1 MDRKQLLQKAENI
14 RANPPAFFQ
23 VAGLHELDEV
33 TTVEDH
39 FIKEG
44 KTDTIHF
51 YIIRP
56 ASEKKPLPFVV
67 NIHGGG
73 MIRCHGDR
81 DILLPEDWLTLLIAR
96 LYLLIIIW
104 RHSISTLIR

>member
-81 DILLPEDWLTLLIAR
+81 DILFAR
-96 LYLLIIIW
+96 RLAYASDCAVV
-104 RHSISTLIR
+104 SIDYHLAPQYFYP

>member
-44 KTDTIHF
+44 KRRV
-51 YIIRP
+51 Y
-56 ASEKKPLPFVV
+56 SEELVE
-67 NIHGGG
+67 
-73 MIRCHGDR
+73 
-81 DILLPEDWLTLLIAR
+81 LLEKEGL
-96 LYLLIIIW
+96 
-104 RHSISTLIR
+104 